1 MQPNIYLFSQHLL
14 GTSPSFIPEKFH
26 VVPVSGNGCPSAWS
40 PGMGM

>member
-1 MQPNIYLFSQHLL
+1 MYLFSQHLL
-14 GTSPSFIPEKFH
+14 GTSPSFIPEKFQ